1 MVREKE
7 DRQIKARIIKVLFGF
22 LRGLFDKLSYCDIML
37 VLRGEDKM
45 SKMLTLREVS
55 ELLDLHIN
63 TIRGYVKQGKLRA
76 VKFGRV
82 WRVEEKDVVRVR
94 KQGVKK

>member
-1 MVREKE
+1 MVRQEE
-7 DRQIKARIIKVLFGF
+7 DRQIKARIIRVLSGF
-22 LRGLFDKLSYCDIML
+22 LRALFDKLNYCDIML

-82 WRVEEKDVVRVR
+82 WRVEGKDVVRAR